1 MRGSDRAGPRPRGD
15 RAREAERLVAPARL
29 RQDRVARPVPAQ
41 AGQARRRRV
50 RVHEGPR
57 REDRR
62 VSRPPRVP
70 AGHARRSRDRSAAP
84 RADGRKGL
92 PARPAGGAHPAW
104 GADRRRGR
112 RVRRAHRAAL
122 LQAGVHT
129 REDARDHGRHG
140 RRPSR
145 PDGRRGRTPECAR
158 SGMDAR
164 LDEAHLA
171 EARRRGDVQIAGN
184 GALGARPGNELVTV
198 RFWGTR
204 GSIPTPGPLTVRYGG
219 NTACVEGRD
228 STGSL
233 LILDAGTGLRE
244 LGTALMN
251 GGGNRPFSVDLLL
264 SHLHWDH
271 IQGIPFFRPA
281 YGPKASLR
289 IRGPKQSR
297 TMRELLGLG
306 MDGPFFPVDIDDLP
320 VQLTVA
326 ELDDGSDEQIGRF
339 RVKAAR
345 LYHPAPALA
354 YRVEADGKSIVYA
367 TDTEDAFSG
376 RANPVVALALNA
388 DTLIHDAQFLDSDY
402 KPTWGHSTISSA
414 IDTAAKA
421 NVRRLVLYHHDPDR
435 SDDALDEIGI
445 QAQLEMNRR
454 SSGVEVIVAREGLEL
469 EV

>member
-1 MRGSDRAGPRPRGD
+1 MRI
-15 RAREAERLVAPARL
+15 
-29 RQDRVARPVPAQ
+29 
-41 AGQARRRRV
+41 
-50 RVHEGPR
+50 
-57 REDRR
+57 
-62 VSRPPRVP
+62 
-70 AGHARRSRDRSAAP
+70 
-84 RADGRKGL
+84 K
-92 PARPAGGAHPAW
+92 
-104 GADRRRGR
+104 
-112 RVRRAHRAAL
+112 
-122 LQAGVHT
+122 
-129 REDARDHGRHG
+129 
-140 RRPSR
+140 
-145 PDGRRGRTPECAR
+145 
-158 SGMDAR
+158 
-164 LDEAHLA
+164 
-171 EARRRGDVQIAGN
+171 
-184 GALGARPGNELVTV
+184 
-198 RFWGTR
+198 FWGTR
-204 GSIPTPGPLTVRYGG
+204 GSIPTPGPSTVRYGG
-219 NTACVEGRD
+219 NTACVEVRD
-228 STGSL
+228 QSGSL
-233 LILDAGTGLRE
+233 LVLDAGTGLRE
-244 LGTALMN
+244 LGAALMN
-251 GGGNRPFSVDLLL
+251 GGGARPFSVDLLL

-281 YGPKASLR
+281 YDPKSSLR

-306 MDGPFFPVDIDDLP
+306 MDDPFFPVDLDDLP